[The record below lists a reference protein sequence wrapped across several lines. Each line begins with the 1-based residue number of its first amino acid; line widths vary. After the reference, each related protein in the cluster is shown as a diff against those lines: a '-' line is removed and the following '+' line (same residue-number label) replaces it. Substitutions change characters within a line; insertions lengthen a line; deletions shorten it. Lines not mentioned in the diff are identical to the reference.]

1 MNFRL
6 LVFFCLLLFNLQCQI
21 KTGIEHPS
29 NAAFVTLGLEEIT
42 IEELQQGYLSGEFS
56 VLEVVQAYLGRI
68 EAIDLDP
75 NGPELNSVITI
86 NSEAI
91 DIAASMDTQLLQ
103 SAEGVL
109 PLLFGIPV
117 LLKDNIDTK
126 EGMPNKAGARA
137 MAESRPYRDAFI
149 VQQLREAGAII
160 LGKTN
165 LSEWA
170 NFHSSFSSSGWSGLG
185 GQTKNPYD
193 QSVYLRHRNQRI
205 NNMSSQRQRFGWN
218 QTYGWVTESK
228 WNYTYIV
235 YSRYSWTYDKNCQR
249 CCHCIICHD
258 RYRFNG

>member
-1 MNFRL
+1 MNFRP

-29 NAAFVTLGLEEIT
+29 NAAFVSLGLEEIT

-56 VLEVVQAYLGRI
+56 VREVVQAYLGRI

-91 DIAASMDTQLLQ
+91 DIATAMDTQLLQ
-103 SAEGVL
+103 SAKDVL
-109 PLLFGIPV
+109 PPLFGIPV

-126 EGMPNKAGARA
+126 EGMPNTAGARA

-185 GQTKNPYD
+185 GKP
-193 QSVYLRHRNQRI
+193 RI
-205 NNMSSQRQRFGWN
+205 HMILVEALAGQVLAPVWQRQ
-218 QTYGWVTESK
+218 Q
-228 WNYTYIV
+228 IL
-235 YSRYSWTYDKNCQR
+235 R
-249 CCHCIICHD
+249 CLP
-258 RYRFNG
+258 